1 MFKMNVVVPCEQVK
15 QYCLT
20 HKLFNLY
27 YITCDMESFDEFKN
41 LIVEN
46 GEQYI
51 TEKWAVSYLI
61 SKDIELFTSTEEIK
75 LLEERCKGF
84 DKADF
89 ITAFKTKE
97 LTAIEVVLAQPE
109 LYTEF
114 ISYVKKWGLSDIN
127 NDTALLFFEEVRHAL
142 LDRVC
147 LMAKPSEDEREN

>member
-1 MFKMNVVVPCEQVK
+1 MNVVVPCEQIK

-27 YITCDMESFDEFKN
+27 YITCDMESFEEFKN

-51 TEKWAVSYLI
+51 TQEWAIRYLK
-61 SKDIELFTSTEEIK
+61 SKDIEIFISTEEIQ

-89 ITAFKTKE
+89 IAAFNAKE
-97 LTAIEVVLAQPE
+97 LTAIEVVLVQPE

-114 ISYVKKWGLSDIN
+114 TSYVKKWGLRDIN
-127 NDTALLFFEEVRHAL
+127 NDTVLLFFEEVRHAV

-147 LMAKPSEDEREN
+147 LMAKPSNEDEKEN

>member
-89 ITAFKTKE
+89 IAAFNAEK
-97 LTAIEVVLAQPE
+97 LTALEVVLAQPE

-114 ISYVKKWGLSDIN
+114 TSYVKKWGLSDIN
-127 NDTALLFFEEVRHAL
+127 NDTVLLFQDEVRHEL
-142 LDRVC
+142 LNRIC
-147 LMAKPSEDEREN
+147 LTANPNEDEKEN